1 MDIFEK
7 INTLNS
13 FRELLIFIVGL
24 FSVSDYYP
32 VSDYCPVSDYY
43 PGRGIQEII
52 GNSNS
57 NHRRVT
63 VD

>member
-24 FSVSDYYP
+24 FSVSDY
-32 VSDYCPVSDYY
+32 CPVSDYY
-43 PGRGIQEII
+43 PARGIQEII

-57 NHRRVT
+57 NHRRSYS
-63 VD
+63 